1 MTKNNNIN
9 PEDHIGLVHMCC
21 QKFKNKN
28 IEYDDLFQSGCEGL
42 AKAAKNF
49 DVTKNVKFSTYAVL
63 VILGEIKSL
72 FRSNNYLKVSRR
84 VKDLSIKIESEREK
98 FIYINSREPTV
109 NELSDLLETK
119 PEEILEAL
127 EISKTPVPIENC
139 DNYNNNFGTN
149 LDELEEKVFLKVSI
163 SDLIKNLE
171 TQDKNIIYLRFF
183 QSSTQ
188 SDVAKKLGMTQVQVS
203 RREKYILNL
212 LRNKLS

>member
-9 PEDHIGLVHMCC
+9 PEDHLGLVHMCC

-98 FIYINSREPTV
+98 FVYINSREPTV
-109 NELSDLLETK
+109 NELSDVLDTK

-139 DNYNNNFGTN
+139 DNYSNNSYAN
-149 LDELEEKVFLKVSI
+149 LEEKVFLKVSI
-163 SDLIKNLE
+163 SELIKNLE
-171 TQDKNIIYLRFF
+171 TQDKNLIYLRFF
-183 QSSTQ
+183 KSSTQ

>member
-1 MTKNNNIN
+1 MIKNNSIN
-9 PEDHIGLVHMCC
+9 PEEHLGLVHMCC

-63 VILGEIKSL
+63 VIIGEIKSL
-72 FRSNNYLKVSRR
+72 FRSNSYLKISRR
-84 VKDLSIKIESEREK
+84 IKDLSIKIESEREK
-98 FIYINSREPTV
+98 FVYIYSREPTV

-127 EISKTPVPIENC
+127 EISKTPMPIENC
-139 DNYNNNFGTN
+139 DNYSNNFSVN
-149 LDELEEKVFLKVSI
+149 LEEKVFLKVSI
-163 SDLIKNLE
+163 HDIIKNLE

-212 LRNKLS
+212 LRSKLC